1 MLNKRKNQEEIM
13 KKKITLA
20 SVALLSLTLV
30 GCGAKNDAKDNA
42 ANTAKENNTKV
53 ETTNNAANTDETMAL
68 KDGTYTGKSSED
80 DFGGHMEVTITVA
93 DGKITDTEVKNLQ
106 KDGSEKG
113 EDYGKEV
120 GEEGHKTAQ
129 MTLEASQTYGQ
140 ELTEKGSVEEVEA
153 VTGATQ
159 SYNQFVEA
167 ANDATNQAK

>member
-1 MLNKRKNQEEIM
+1 MN
-13 KKKITLA
+13 KKITLA

-30 GCGAKNDAKDNA
+30 GCGAKNDAKE
-42 ANTAKENNTKV
+42 NTAKDNSTKL
-53 ETTNNAANTDETMAL
+53 EATNNAEPIDEALEL

-93 DGKITDTEVKNLQ
+93 DGKISNTEVKNLQ
-106 KDGSEKG
+106 KDGSKKG
-113 EDYGKEV
+113 EDYGKEA

-167 ANDATNQAK
+167 ANDAINQAK

>member
-1 MLNKRKNQEEIM
+1 MN
-13 KKKITLA
+13 KKITLA

-30 GCGAKNDAKDNA
+30 GCGAKNEAKDNA

-53 ETTNNAANTDETMAL
+53 EANNVEKTTEEALEL

-93 DGKITDTEVKNLQ
+93 DGKISNTEVKNLQ

-113 EDYGKEV
+113 EDYGKEA

-167 ANDATNQAK
+167 ANDAINQAK

>member
-1 MLNKRKNQEEIM
+1 MN
-13 KKKITLA
+13 KKITLA

-42 ANTAKENNTKV
+42 VKENNTTV
-53 ETTNNAANTDETMAL
+53 EANNVEKTTEEALEL

-93 DGKITDTEVKNLQ
+93 DGKISNTEVKNLQ

-113 EDYGKEV
+113 EDYGKEA

-140 ELTEKGSVEEVEA
+140 ELTEKGSVE
-153 VTGATQ
+153 
-159 SYNQFVEA
+159 
-167 ANDATNQAK
+167 

>member
-1 MLNKRKNQEEIM
+1 MN
-13 KKKITLA
+13 KKITLA

-42 ANTAKENNTKV
+42 VKENNTKV
-53 ETTNNAANTDETMAL
+53 EANNVEKTTEEAL
-68 KDGTYTGKSSED
+68 ELKEGTYTGKSSED

-93 DGKITDTEVKNLQ
+93 DGKISNTEVKNLQ

-113 EDYGKEV
+113 EDYGKEA
-120 GEEGHKTAQ
+120 GEQGHKTAQ

-167 ANDATNQAK
+167 ANDAINQAK

>member
-1 MLNKRKNQEEIM
+1 MN
-13 KKKITLA
+13 KKITLA

-53 ETTNNAANTDETMAL
+53 ETTNNAASTDEAMAL

-80 DFGGHMEVTITVA
+80 DYGGHMEVTITVA
-93 DGKITDTEVKNLQ
+93 DGKISNTEVKNLQ

-113 EDYGKEV
+113 EDYGKEA

-129 MTLEASQTYGQ
+129 MTLEASQGYGQ

-167 ANDATNQAK
+167 ANDAINQAK

>member
-1 MLNKRKNQEEIM
+1 MN
-13 KKKITLA
+13 KKITLA

-30 GCGAKNDAKDNA
+30 GCGAKNEAKDNA

-53 ETTNNAANTDETMAL
+53 EATNNAEPIDEALEL

-93 DGKITDTEVKNLQ
+93 DGKISNTEVKNLQ

-113 EDYGKEV
+113 EDYGKEA

-167 ANDATNQAK
+167 ANDAINQAK

>member
-1 MLNKRKNQEEIM
+1 MN
-13 KKKITLA
+13 KKITLA

-30 GCGAKNDAKDNA
+30 GCGAKNDAKE
-42 ANTAKENNTKV
+42 NTAKENNTKV
-53 ETTNNAANTDETMAL
+53 EANNVEKTTEEALEL

-93 DGKITDTEVKNLQ
+93 DGKISDTEIKNLQ

-113 EDYGKEV
+113 EDYGKEA

-167 ANDATNQAK
+167 ANDAINQAK

>member
-1 MLNKRKNQEEIM
+1 MN
-13 KKKITLA
+13 KKITLA

-42 ANTAKENNTKV
+42 VKENNKKI
-53 ETTNNAANTDETMAL
+53 EATNNVEQTTEEAL
-68 KDGTYTGKSSED
+68 ELKEGTYTGKSSED

-113 EDYGKEV
+113 EDYGKEA

-167 ANDATNQAK
+167 ANDAINQAK

>member
-1 MLNKRKNQEEIM
+1 MVNEKKSGRKMN
-13 KKKITLA
+13 KKITLA

-30 GCGAKNDAKDNA
+30 GCGAKNDAKDKA
-42 ANTAKENNTKV
+42 VKENNTTV
-53 ETTNNAANTDETMAL
+53 EANNVEKTTEEALEL

-93 DGKITDTEVKNLQ
+93 DGKISATEVKNLQ

-113 EDYGKEV
+113 EDYGKEA

-167 ANDATNQAK
+167 ANDAINQAK

>member
-1 MLNKRKNQEEIM
+1 MN
-13 KKKITLA
+13 KKITLA

-42 ANTAKENNTKV
+42 VKENNTTV
-53 ETTNNAANTDETMAL
+53 EANNVEKTTEEALEL

-93 DGKITDTEVKNLQ
+93 DGKISNTEVKNLQ

-113 EDYGKEV
+113 EDYGKEA

-140 ELTEKGSVEEVEA
+140 ELTEKGSVEEVEV

-167 ANDATNQAK
+167 ANDAINQAK

>member
-1 MLNKRKNQEEIM
+1 MN
-13 KKKITLA
+13 KKITLA

-42 ANTAKENNTKV
+42 VKENNTTV
-53 ETTNNAANTDETMAL
+53 EANNVEKTTEEALEL
-68 KDGTYTGKSSED
+68 KDGTYTGVSSED

-113 EDYGKEV
+113 EDYGKEA

-140 ELTEKGSVEEVEA
+140 KLTKKGSVEEVEA

-167 ANDATNQAK
+167 ANDAINQAK

>member
-1 MLNKRKNQEEIM
+1 MN
-13 KKKITLA
+13 KKITLA

-42 ANTAKENNTKV
+42 VKENNTKV
-53 ETTNNAANTDETMAL
+53 EANNVEKTTEEAL
-68 KDGTYTGKSSED
+68 ELKEGTYTGKSSED

-93 DGKITDTEVKNLQ
+93 DGKISDTEVKNLQ

-113 EDYGKEV
+113 EDYGKEA

-167 ANDATNQAK
+167 ANDAINQAK

>member
-1 MLNKRKNQEEIM
+1 MN
-13 KKKITLA
+13 KKITLA

-42 ANTAKENNTKV
+42 VKENNTKV
-53 ETTNNAANTDETMAL
+53 EANNVEKTTEEALEL

-113 EDYGKEV
+113 EDYGKEA

-167 ANDATNQAK
+167 ANDAINQAK

>member
-1 MLNKRKNQEEIM
+1 MN
-13 KKKITLA
+13 KKITLA

-30 GCGAKNDAKDNA
+30 GCGAKNDAKDKA
-42 ANTAKENNTKV
+42 VKENNTTV
-53 ETTNNAANTDETMAL
+53 EANNVEKTTEEALEL

-113 EDYGKEV
+113 EDYGKEA

-167 ANDATNQAK
+167 ANDAINQAK

>member
-1 MLNKRKNQEEIM
+1 MN
-13 KKKITLA
+13 KKITIA

-30 GCGAKNDAKDNA
+30 GCGAKNDAKDKA
-42 ANTAKENNTKV
+42 VKENNTTV
-53 ETTNNAANTDETMAL
+53 EANNVEKTTEEALEL

-80 DFGGHMEVTITVA
+80 DFGGHMEVAITVA
-93 DGKITDTEVKNLQ
+93 DGKISNTEVKNLQ

-113 EDYGKEV
+113 EDYGKEA

-167 ANDATNQAK
+167 ANDAINQAK

>member
-1 MLNKRKNQEEIM
+1 MN
-13 KKKITLA
+13 KKIILA

-30 GCGAKNDAKDNA
+30 GCGAKNEAKDKA
-42 ANTAKENNTKV
+42 VKENNTTV
-53 ETTNNAANTDETMAL
+53 EANNVEKTTEEALEL

-113 EDYGKEV
+113 EDYGKEA

-167 ANDATNQAK
+167 ANDAINQAK

>member
-1 MLNKRKNQEEIM
+1 MN
-13 KKKITLA
+13 KKITLA
-20 SVALLSLTLV
+20 SVALLSITLV
-30 GCGAKNDAKDNA
+30 GCGAKNDAKDKA
-42 ANTAKENNTKV
+42 VKENNTTV
-53 ETTNNAANTDETMAL
+53 EANNVEKTTEEALEL

-80 DFGGHMEVTITVA
+80 DFGGYMEVTITVA

-113 EDYGKEV
+113 EDYGKEA

-167 ANDATNQAK
+167 ANDAINQAK

>member
-1 MLNKRKNQEEIM
+1 MN
-13 KKKITLA
+13 KKITLA

-30 GCGAKNDAKDNA
+30 GCGAKNDAKDNSV
-42 ANTAKENNTKV
+42 KENNTTV
-53 ETTNNAANTDETMAL
+53 EANNVEKTTEEALEL

-93 DGKITDTEVKNLQ
+93 DGKISNTEVKNLQ

-113 EDYGKEV
+113 EDYGKEA

-167 ANDATNQAK
+167 ANDAINQAK

>member
-1 MLNKRKNQEEIM
+1 MN
-13 KKKITLA
+13 KKITLA

-42 ANTAKENNTKV
+42 VKENNTTV
-53 ETTNNAANTDETMAL
+53 EVNNVEKTTEEALEL

-80 DFGGHMEVTITVA
+80 DYGGHMEVTITIA

-113 EDYGKEV
+113 EDYGKEA

-167 ANDATNQAK
+167 ANDAINQAK

>member
-1 MLNKRKNQEEIM
+1 MN
-13 KKKITLA
+13 KKITLA

-30 GCGAKNDAKDNA
+30 GCGAKNDAKDKA
-42 ANTAKENNTKV
+42 VKENNTKV
-53 ETTNNAANTDETMAL
+53 EANNVEKTTEEALEL

-113 EDYGKEV
+113 EDYGKEA

-167 ANDATNQAK
+167 ANDAINQAK

>member
-1 MLNKRKNQEEIM
+1 MN
-13 KKKITLA
+13 KKITLA

-30 GCGAKNDAKDNA
+30 GCGAKNDAKDKA
-42 ANTAKENNTKV
+42 VKENNTTV
-53 ETTNNAANTDETMAL
+53 EANNVEKTTEEALEL

-93 DGKITDTEVKNLQ
+93 DGKISATEVKNLQ

-113 EDYGKEV
+113 EDYGKEA

-167 ANDATNQAK
+167 ANDAINQAK

>member
-1 MLNKRKNQEEIM
+1 MVNEKKSGRKMN
-13 KKKITLA
+13 KKITLA

-42 ANTAKENNTKV
+42 VKENNTTV
-53 ETTNNAANTDETMAL
+53 EANNVEKTTEEALEL

-113 EDYGKEV
+113 EDYGKEA

-167 ANDATNQAK
+167 ANDAINQAK

>member
-1 MLNKRKNQEEIM
+1 MN
-13 KKKITLA
+13 KKITLA

-30 GCGAKNDAKDNA
+30 GCGAKNDAKE
-42 ANTAKENNTKV
+42 NTAKENNTKV
-53 ETTNNAANTDETMAL
+53 EANNVEKTTEEALEL

-93 DGKITDTEVKNLQ
+93 DGKISDTEVKNLQ
-106 KDGSEKG
+106 KDGSERG
-113 EDYGKEV
+113 EDYGKEA

-167 ANDATNQAK
+167 ANDAINQAK

>member
-1 MLNKRKNQEEIM
+1 MN
-13 KKKITLA
+13 KKITLA

-42 ANTAKENNTKV
+42 VKENNTTV
-53 ETTNNAANTDETMAL
+53 EANNVEKTTEEALEL

-113 EDYGKEV
+113 EDYGKEA

-167 ANDATNQAK
+167 ANDAINQAK